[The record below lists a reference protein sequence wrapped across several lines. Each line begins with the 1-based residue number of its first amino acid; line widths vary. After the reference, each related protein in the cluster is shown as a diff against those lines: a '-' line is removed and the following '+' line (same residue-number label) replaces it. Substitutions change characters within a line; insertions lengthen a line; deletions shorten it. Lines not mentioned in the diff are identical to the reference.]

1 VSRVKSVED
10 SVATSP
16 YLPGRLTD
24 QSSEE
29 GAGGPT
35 PSPLR
40 VRYFMQLTPKSH
52 CPRTWNE

>member
-1 VSRVKSVED
+1 VKSVED

-24 QSSEE
+24 QSSKE